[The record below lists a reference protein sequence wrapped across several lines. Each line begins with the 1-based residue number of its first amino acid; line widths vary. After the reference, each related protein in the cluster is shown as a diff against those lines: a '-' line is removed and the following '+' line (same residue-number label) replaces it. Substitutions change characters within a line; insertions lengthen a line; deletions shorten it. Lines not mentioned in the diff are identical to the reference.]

1 MNFKPKL
8 VAFDLDGTLAESK
21 RPITAEMGE
30 LLAELLR
37 KMPVAIMSGASFEQF
52 QTQLL
57 PQMPETAHFEHL
69 YLFPTNAAQ
78 CYIYR
83 DHIWRVS
90 YDRSFNAFEK
100 GRIMQALK
108 EVLAEAGLG
117 DELAH
122 PAEWGPRI
130 EDRGAQIAFSA
141 LGQKAPIEQK
151 QLWHDAHE
159 PERKMLRES
168 LARRLPDFS
177 VLEGG
182 LTTIDIMQKGV
193 DKAYGIR
200 KLVEL
205 ANISVAE
212 ILYVGDALAEGGNDS
227 VVINTGVH
235 THEVFGPDESAALI
249 KNILQA
255 VHLVSPP
262 LSPEQH

>member
-21 RPITAEMGE
+21 RPITAEVGE
-30 LLAELLR
+30 LLTELLQ
-37 KMPVAIMSGASFEQF
+37 KLPVAIMSGASFEQF
-52 QTQLL
+52 QTQVL
-57 PQMPETAHFEHL
+57 PQIPETARFERL

-78 CYIYR
+78 CYIHR
-83 DHIWRVS
+83 GSGWHLA
-90 YDRSFNAFEK
+90 YDRSFNSFEK

-108 EVLAEAGLG
+108 EALAEQGLG
-117 DELAH
+117 DESAH
-122 PAEWGPRI
+122 PQEWGPRI

-141 LGQKAPIEQK
+141 LGQKAPVDQK

-159 PERKMLRES
+159 SERKALRDS

-182 LTTIDIMQKGV
+182 LTTVDITQKGV

-205 ANISVAE
+205 ADVSVSE
-212 ILYVGDALAEGGNDS
+212 MLYVGDALEEGGNDS
-227 VVINTGVH
+227 VVIDTGVH
-235 THEVFGPDESAALI
+235 THEVFGPDETIALI
-249 KNILQA
+249 NSVLDA
-255 VHLVSPP
+255 PRAGR
-262 LSPEQH
+262 